1 LWEHCQLLHKK
12 FSSSEMGTRGEL
24 IFSCSN
30 HDYSWSRRWDWLWTK
45 KEISDLIGTHRDVL
59 APDIRI
65 NSQGHR
71 VAI

>member
-1 LWEHCQLLHKK
+1 MITVEVEGGIGCEQ
-12 FSSSEMGTRGEL
+12 
-24 IFSCSN
+24 
-30 HDYSWSRRWDWLWTK
+30 K